1 MSAKSIAICN
11 FKGGVG
17 KTVLSVNLAVAL
29 ANRLQSAGAKVLLFD
44 LDSQANAS
52 AYMVGRDNWR
62 KLLYPNS
69 AKSLYGVLERNLSR
83 GFQPIGAEDLIGG
96 DDGLIFWSGDRR
108 PHWNNLFLLPSHH
121 DLVQMED
128 RLAVEGRRGIAL
140 AGTPREI
147 KSFELLAEVTAWA
160 REAFDY
166 IILDC
171 PPGNQHLVQNAL
183 FMADNI
189 LVPVI
194 PDWLSSG
201 GLARLIHTLV
211 EHFQRFQQNS
221 KSVRAIVPTL
231 WDNRLSVFNDH
242 KARLANSLYEDW
254 KSEDR
259 LKKVLKG
266 CELWDGLRR
275 SGPVAN
281 LVEDCR
287 PIVDLGPAD
296 PARAQIEVMVELIAN
311 W

>member
-1 MSAKSIAICN
+1 MPAKSIAICN

-17 KTVLSVNLAVAL
+17 KTVLAVNLATAL
-29 ANRLQSAGAKVLLFD
+29 ANRLQKGGGRVLLMD

-52 AYMVGRDNWR
+52 AYMAGRENWR
-62 KLLYPNS
+62 SQLYPNS
-69 AKSLYGVLERNLSR
+69 AKSLFGVLERNLSR
-83 GFQPIGAEDLIGG
+83 GFQPITADDLVGGEDAL
-96 DDGLIFWSGDRR
+96 LFWSGDRR
-108 PHWNNLFLLPSHH
+108 SHWTNLFLLPSHH
-121 DLVQMED
+121 DLWQMED
-128 RLAVEGRRGIAL
+128 RLAAEGRRGIAL
-140 AGTPREI
+140 TGMPREI
-147 KSFELLAEVTAWA
+147 MPFELLHEVSAWA
-160 REAFDY
+160 RESFDY

-171 PPGNQHLVQNAL
+171 PPGNHHLVQNAL
-183 FMADNI
+183 FTAENI

-211 EHFQRFQQNS
+211 EHFQRFQQTS

-254 KSEDR
+254 KTEDR

-287 PIVDLGPAD
+287 PIVDLSPGD
-296 PARAQIEVMVELIAN
+296 PARSQLETMVELISG